1 MKGNNPVLGYERSW
15 LGKRLRS
22 YFGEQASEMTYSREV
37 FAIIQVIIQ
46 VISIIIA
53 RLETKLN
60 RWVCWFISSVEPPVR
75 VELTTCRLQGGCSG
89 QLS

>member
-15 LGKRLRS
+15 LGKRLRP
-22 YFGEQASEMTYSREV
+22 YFGERASEMTYSREV
-37 FAIIQVIIQ
+37 FAIIQVM
-46 VISIIIA
+46 SIIIA
-53 RLETKLN
+53 CPETKLN
-60 RWVCWFISSVEPPVR
+60 NRILWFVPGVEPPVR